1 MKVNEFIKKV
11 EQLTNVQIIKK
22 ILEVEEYMP
31 FSEKKELAQNIIER
45 SIVRENGFVRINEID
60 KYLIFTTEVIAAFTN
75 LEFSGDL
82 AIRSQEY
89 DMLVQ
94 SGRLSE
100 IIEMLGADYKTI
112 LELVKME
119 SDFVSQENSVEY
131 QTAKFFDGLNKA
143 VYGLSNTLSSQ
154 VEKFNI
160 SNLGI
165 SPEQISQ
172 LGAFLSKYNK

>member
-31 FSEKKELAQNIIER
+31 FSEKKELAQNIIKR

-75 LEFSGDL
+75 LEFSADL
-82 AIRSQEY
+82 EIRSQEY

-100 IIEMLGADYKTI
+100 IIEMLGAEYKTI

-131 QTAKFFDGLNKA
+131 QAAKFFDGLNQT

-165 SPEQISQ
+165 SSEQISQ
-172 LGAFLSKYNK
+172 LSALLNKYIK